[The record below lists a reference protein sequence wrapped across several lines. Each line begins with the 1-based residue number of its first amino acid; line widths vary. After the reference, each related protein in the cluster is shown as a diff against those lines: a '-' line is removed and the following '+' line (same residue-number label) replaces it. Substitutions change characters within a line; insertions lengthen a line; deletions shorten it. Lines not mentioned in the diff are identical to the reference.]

1 MTQSPKET
9 REHEPTAGSRRQDG
23 HTKPDRV
30 AYKVAQ
36 AADAIGYSRYV
47 LYGAIR
53 RGELAVYQPYKGA
66 DWLIL
71 ADDLRA
77 WVITR
82 KVALSK

>member
-9 REHEPTAGSRRQDG
+9 SEHESSEDD

-77 WVITR
+77 WVTR
-82 KVALSK
+82 RIVLPNGHES